1 MKQIEYYIESNKKL
15 LDYISKL
22 FYDTPREDESERNR
36 LKEWKREV
44 EVYLQGLQ
52 DAKRYIEEERGK

>member
-1 MKQIEYYIESNKKL
+1 MKQIEYYIESNKGL
-15 LDYISKL
+15 LNYISKL